1 MAKFSFKRKRL
12 SFNEMSNRVPN
23 SVDPLDF
30 ISTGRT
36 GSRDAF
42 MQIHGAV
49 HGSLVEVERSV
60 NSLFERLRHDGN
72 LSDRMV
78 LEANS
83 ELRTE
88 LARANTFADVKRDE
102 MMISI
107 STRLEYLFIQQL
119 IIAPDQELPVRR
131 WTALADRAIK
141 RDLPNV
147 SEPSHSTL
155 DVSPND
161 RRKRWRNG
169 RKRPTSD
176 WRPSA
181 STTLERSSTAF

>member
-119 IIAPDQELPVRR
+119 IISPDQELPVRR
-131 WTALADRAIK
+131 WTALAGR
-141 RDLPNV
+141 
-147 SEPSHSTL
+147 
-155 DVSPND
+155 D
-161 RRKRWRNG
+161 RRATGDRL
-169 RKRPTSD
+169 P
-176 WRPSA
+176 
-181 STTLERSSTAF
+181 